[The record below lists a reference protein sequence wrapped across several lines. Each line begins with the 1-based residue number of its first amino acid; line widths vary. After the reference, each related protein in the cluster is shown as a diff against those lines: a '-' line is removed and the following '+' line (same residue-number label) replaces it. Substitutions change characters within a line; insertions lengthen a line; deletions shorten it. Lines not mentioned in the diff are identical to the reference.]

1 MIRTGLFV
9 SYSVISFLYNKIYAK
24 KVNISTK
31 LIEIVCALLLLGGMI
46 LFWIYDPEICFYV
59 PI

>member
-9 SYSVISFLYNKIYAK
+9 ASSVISFLYNKIYARQ
-24 KVNISTK
+24 VNLSTK
-31 LIEIVCALLLLGGMI
+31 FIEIICALLVLGGMI